1 VVFSI
6 IARVLGAAVTVYMLL
21 CVLRI
26 FLTWV
31 PRADL
36 GRAGA
41 LLGSAVDPF
50 LGAFSRFRF
59 LHVGRFDFS
68 PIAALALLA
77 VLNQVL
83 ATLAFAGAITVGGI
97 LALLLEALWSALAF
111 VLTFLAIAALARL
124 IAYAA
129 RWNSLHPLWVVVDD
143 MLNPVL
149 FRLTRLVWRDRI
161 VNYLQGLMTGF
172 AILALLRVA
181 GEALVGLLARL
192 LRGLP
197 F

>member
-1 VVFSI
+1 MV
-6 IARVLGAAVTVYMLL
+6 ARVLGAAITVYMLL
-21 CVLRI
+21 CTLRI
-26 FLTWV
+26 LLTWV
-31 PRADL
+31 PRGDL
-36 GRAGA
+36 GKAGA
-41 LLGSAVDPF
+41 VLSSVVDPF
-50 LGAFSRFRF
+50 LGFFSRFRF

-77 VLNQVL
+77 VVNQVL
-83 ATLAFAGAITVGGI
+83 ATLAFAGAITTGGI
-97 LALLLEALWSALAF
+97 LALVLDAIWSAAAF

-129 RWNSLHPLWVVVDD
+129 RWNSLHPLWMVVDD
-143 MLNPVL
+143 MLNPIL

-161 VNYLQGLMTGF
+161 VNYLQGLGTGF
-172 AILALLRVA
+172 AILVILRIG
-181 GEALVGLLARL
+181 GEALVNLFMRL